1 MADIFISYSSEDRDR
16 VISIVKV
23 LEEQGWS
30 TFWDWRSIPVGK
42 TWRQFIEEGLIEAS
56 CVLVLWSKKSI
67 VSEWVLEEADYGKS
81 NGMLIPARMDDIL
94 PPFGF
99 RQIQAANLINW
110 TGDKINPE
118 FNKLLVAL
126 EAIIGPSPKHVQEAE
141 RDRKEAGKKGFRKLA
156 RLGEKDVL
164 EEVRKISLKELG
176 LDVKTN
182 KNKPVSVL
190 VKQQTAKR
198 TSTLAAIPKTY
209 TNSIGMEFV
218 LIPKGRFMMGSKLSA
233 EEISKRYGG
242 DADIFEYEHPQH
254 EVTISKPFYL
264 QSTSVTQGQWQKIT
278 DDNPSY
284 FKEGGDNCPVEKVS
298 WEDAQDFIYKL
309 NEMGAS
315 DIYRLP
321 TEAEWEYA
329 CRAGTT
335 TEFSFGDDPSNFG
348 EYAWYRGNAE
358 ERTHPVAQKAAN
370 PWGLYDMH
378 GNVVEW
384 VEDDWHD
391 DYKDAPDDGSAWIK
405 NPRGSSRV
413 LRGGAW
419 LDPAE
424 FCRSAD
430 RFRYD
435 PVIRYHFFGFRLVCL
450 PGQ

>member
-190 VKQQTAKR
+190 VKQLTAKR

-264 QSTSVTQGQWQKIT
+264 QSPQS
-278 DDNPSY
+278 P
-284 FKEGGDNCPVEKVS
+284 
-298 WEDAQDFIYKL
+298 
-309 NEMGAS
+309 
-315 DIYRLP
+315 
-321 TEAEWEYA
+321 
-329 CRAGTT
+329 
-335 TEFSFGDDPSNFG
+335 
-348 EYAWYRGNAE
+348 RGNGKKSRMITRPILKKVETTARLKRFPG
-358 ERTHPVAQKAAN
+358 RTHKISFISSTR
-370 PWGLYDMH
+370 WGLAIYTVCQPKLS
-378 GNVVEW
+378 GSTPVVQERPQNFHL
-384 VEDDWHD
+384 EM
-391 DYKDAPDDGSAWIK
+391 I
-405 NPRGSSRV
+405 RV
-413 LRGGAW
+413 TLANMLGIEAMLKSEHIRLRKKPPIPGG
-419 LDPAE
+419 
-424 FCRSAD
+424 CTTCT
-430 RFRYD
+430 
-435 PVIRYHFFGFRLVCL
+435 GM
-450 PGQ
+450 